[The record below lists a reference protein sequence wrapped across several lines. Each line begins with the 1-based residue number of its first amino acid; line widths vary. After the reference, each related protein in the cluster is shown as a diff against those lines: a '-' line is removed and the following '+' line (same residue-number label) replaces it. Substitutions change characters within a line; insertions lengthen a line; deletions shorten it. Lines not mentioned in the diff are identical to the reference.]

1 MSRDSTRQSH
11 TSSGPRD
18 RRPSDAA
25 TGNGLVNGAEGSTGG
40 RDSPSAI
47 AENSP
52 TDQHSRP
59 GAYDYHP
66 PSESNNGDSVNGE
79 FVNGDSVDP
88 RVRAFLASMGRGPT
102 RDTASL
108 QTEIPEELWS
118 RLDAMGRDIEA
129 NRQAGIEPQNHDD
142 VTEFDSIRDGLADWL
157 TGRSSA
163 SRPDGPRSD
172 AERDSTNG
180 DNGTMAG

>member
-1 MSRDSTRQSH
+1 MSRDSTQQYQSSRPGDRQ
-11 TSSGPRD
+11 R
-18 RRPSDAA
+18 SDAA

-59 GAYDYHP
+59 GAYNYHP
-66 PSESNNGDSVNGE
+66 PSESNNGDSVN
-79 FVNGDSVDP
+79 P
-88 RVRAFLASMGRGPT
+88 RVRAFLTSMGREHT
-102 RDTASL
+102 DDTADL
-108 QTEIPEELWS
+108 QTYIPETLWS
-118 RLDAMGRDIEA
+118 RLEAMGRDIQANRQA
-129 NRQAGIEPQNHDD
+129 NRQAGIEPQNHN
-142 VTEFDSIRDGLADWL
+142 VTEFNSIRNGLADWL

-163 SRPDGPRSD
+163 SGPDEPCSD